1 MLPRSYK
8 STMRSCRKQN
18 KERYE
23 SMQPYM
29 IETVDITKRFPGTLA
44 NDHICLRAR
53 AGEIMG
59 LVGEN
64 GAGKSTILKC
74 LNGVYP
80 SDSYEGKILIEGK
93 EVQLNSP
100 LDAIRLGIGFVPQE
114 INVLQDMNVAENIF
128 LFDLRNGGQEKLVN
142 HKQLRLRTKQLLE
155 KTGIDLDPSANVR
168 RLSIGQQQMLMIAR
182 ALATDPKILILDEP
196 TTSLSGQDVQS
207 LFKVMRV
214 LKEKGVA
221 IIFVTHKLAEI
232 MEMTDCLTVMRDGK
246 NVGSYTRDEY
256 DQNKIVEDMIGRKLT
271 VMYLERAC
279 SIVNAFLVVKIGMS
293 SFIATMGTLYICGGL
308 RYLVNGGTVMTL
320 PTEMRSFSQ
329 ATPLGISWFFWIVLA
344 IYAIVAF
351 LQRKTAFGR
360 YFYAVGNN
368 ADVSQLQGVNVK
380 RVKVAAYLISG
391 VLSAAAGVMATID
404 INSAQPST
412 GTNWEFKA
420 VAACVVGGASLTGGV
435 GNAVGVGLGIFVV
448 FVINNIINMIGLS
461 NYWADVFTGCI
472 LAGAVMIDI
481 IRQRQKIHA

>member
-1 MLPRSYK
+1 M
-8 STMRSCRKQN
+8 N
-18 KERYE
+18 KEK
-23 SMQPYM
+23 QG
-29 IETVDITKRFPGTLA
+29 KKLRFNLKSNP
-44 NDHICLRAR
+44 
-53 AGEIMG
+53 IMG
-59 LVGEN
+59 VLIPLIFIMLVTQIFN
-64 GAGKSTILKC
+64 HNFLTGANLSSILKSI
-74 LNGVYP
+74 P
-80 SDSYEGKILIEGK
+80 
-93 EVQLNSP
+93 
-100 LDAIRLGIGFVPQE
+100 
-114 INVLQDMNVAENIF
+114 F
-128 LFDLRNGGQEKLVN
+128 L
-142 HKQLRLRTKQLLE
+142 
-155 KTGIDLDPSANVR
+155 
-168 RLSIGQQQMLMIAR
+168 
-182 ALATDPKILILDEP
+182 ALATLGASFPLLIGEIDISVGRIAGLCGMFFSLLFVVYNLPLPVSILC
-196 TTSLSGQDVQS
+196 
-207 LFKVMRV
+207 
-214 LKEKGVA
+214 A
-221 IIFVTHKLAEI
+221 LA
-232 MEMTDCLTVMRDGK
+232 LGLV
-246 NVGSYTRDEY
+246 
-256 DQNKIVEDMIGRKLT
+256 IGF
-271 VMYLERAC
+271 
-279 SIVNAFLVVKIGMS
+279 VNAFLVVKIGMS

-391 VLSAAAGVMATID
+391 VLAAAAGVMAAID

>member
-1 MLPRSYK
+1 M
-8 STMRSCRKQN
+8 N
-18 KERYE
+18 KEK
-23 SMQPYM
+23 QG
-29 IETVDITKRFPGTLA
+29 KKLRFNLKSNP
-44 NDHICLRAR
+44 
-53 AGEIMG
+53 IMG
-59 LVGEN
+59 VLIPLIFIMLVTQIFN
-64 GAGKSTILKC
+64 HNFLTGANLSSILKSI
-74 LNGVYP
+74 P
-80 SDSYEGKILIEGK
+80 
-93 EVQLNSP
+93 
-100 LDAIRLGIGFVPQE
+100 
-114 INVLQDMNVAENIF
+114 F
-128 LFDLRNGGQEKLVN
+128 L
-142 HKQLRLRTKQLLE
+142 
-155 KTGIDLDPSANVR
+155 
-168 RLSIGQQQMLMIAR
+168 
-182 ALATDPKILILDEP
+182 ALATLGASFPLLIGEIDISVGRIAGLCGMFFSLLFVVYNLPLPVSILC
-196 TTSLSGQDVQS
+196 
-207 LFKVMRV
+207 
-214 LKEKGVA
+214 A
-221 IIFVTHKLAEI
+221 LA
-232 MEMTDCLTVMRDGK
+232 LGLV
-246 NVGSYTRDEY
+246 
-256 DQNKIVEDMIGRKLT
+256 IGF
-271 VMYLERAC
+271 
-279 SIVNAFLVVKIGMS
+279 VNAFLVVKIGMS

-412 GTNWEFKA
+412 GTNWAFKA